1 MILYH
6 VTAQKNLR
14 NILLDGLDP
23 LKSKS
28 SLKAIFLSNDRYT
41 ALNYGSMH
49 AIEPYALLE
58 ISLHDLDQS
67 ELGPDN
73 YELQEWLEDQGEE
86 VRSALGVSYW
96 GECSWEQSLEWCCQ
110 VAYHVPISPASI
122 KVLKRFE
129 VDEPC
134 FER

>member
-1 MILYH
+1 MNLYH

-14 NILLDGLDP
+14 NILVDGLDP

-28 SLKAIFLSNDRYT
+28 SLKAIFLSNDKYT

-49 AIEPYALLE
+49 AVEPYVLLE
-58 ISLHDLDQS
+58 INLADLDQS

-86 VRSALGVSYW
+86 GRLELGVSTW
-96 GECSWEQSLEWCCQ
+96 DECSWEQSLEWCCQ
-110 VAYHVPISPASI
+110 VAYHAPITAESI
-122 KVLKRFE
+122 KVLKRYE
-129 VDEPC
+129 AD
-134 FER
+134 